1 MGTYSA
7 SRTLVVGRAFP
18 SNRNPKTVLVRPS
31 IYPQGVSASYS
42 FLGACQACTAASRH
56 CQGHSIDVQNTCR
69 YYPVK
74 ASYDGGDGRPAR
86 RSARPPNLRSGS
98 AYRRGAA
105 RYSSGL
111 QCEPQ
116 QRGEMETARL
126 PSESPQL
133 RSHSPYIAVENR
145 GLTGPY
151 RPRSYA
157 ANIPVYR
164 SGAQANGRHLGALV
178 CGPRLVRVR
187 RRW

>member
-1 MGTYSA
+1 MAVTVA
-7 SRTLVVGRAFP
+7 LLVAAHALQISGAGRP
-18 SNRNPKTVLVRPS
+18 T
-31 IYPQGVSASYS
+31 
-42 FLGACQACTAASRH
+42 
-56 CQGHSIDVQNTCR
+56 
-69 YYPVK
+69 
-74 ASYDGGDGRPAR
+74 DGGAV
-86 RSARPPNLRSGS
+86 
-98 AYRRGAA
+98 